1 MKFMCWRKPSNQRQ
15 GLGRNNTLNGVL
27 SAMLGVSM
35 LTLGPRVEANA
46 SSEHVQ
52 EIVEVCMLSNRML
65 KDYALIG
72 MGVVYQDPVADL
84 QAGMV
89 EMSMYLSTGVMTSTE
104 LNDDLAAS
112 MRSLDREWKEI
123 EPLLIKTPSK
133 TGVPALR
140 LRVDHFSKQCEAHV
154 EALAIDTQ
162 IQGEHD
168 LVLTGKL
175 GMEVQ
180 RLAAIYM
187 IRAWGADESEYYSE
201 VDKIK
206 KNFKKNYS
214 ELTAAK
220 RTLGPE
226 ELQISLKKLDNHF
239 LVFGFLAAS
248 RSGRF
253 QPTRAEKIA
262 ADVFYEVRDIL
273 LLEEELL
280 Q

>member
-1 MKFMCWRKPSNQRQ
+1 MKWLCRKKQELMRLRAPHVLATLL
-15 GLGRNNTLNGVL
+15 GLGLMISGDRL
-27 SAMLGVSM
+27 
-35 LTLGPRVEANA
+35 EANA
-46 SSEHVQ
+46 SSENVQ

-89 EMSMYLSTGVMTSTE
+89 EMSMYMSNGTLASQDLKEE
-104 LNDDLAAS
+104 LGK
-112 MRSLDREWKEI
+112 SLRELDQGWKVI
-123 EPLLIKTPSK
+123 EPLLTNTPSK
-133 TGVPALR
+133 ENVLDLR
-140 LRVDHFSKQCEAHV
+140 EKIEGFSKKCEVVV
-154 EALAIDTQ
+154 EALATDTQ
-162 IQGEHD
+162 IKGEQD

-180 RLAAIYM
+180 RLAALYM
-187 IRAWGADESEYYSE
+187 IKAWGAEQSKYYSE

-206 KNFKKNYS
+206 SQFNKNYKKLTEADNTIGSS
-214 ELTAAK
+214 EL
-220 RTLGPE
+220 RT
-226 ELQISLKKLDNHF
+226 SLKKLDNHF
-239 LVFGFLAAS
+239 LVFGFLAS
-248 RSGRF
+248 SKSGRF
-253 QPTRAEKIA
+253 QPTRAEKIS